1 MPSSK
6 PPGRRP
12 PGRKP
17 PARKPDAR
25 KAAAGR
31 PRDGKAAGGWKA
43 GSRKAGAHRPGGP
56 KQARGRKAG
65 ARKPDAKSASWK
77 PPGRKRDTPPRAAR
91 PRRDGR
97 EQWPD
102 ESSEASVR
110 SAPPEPPREALPRDL
125 IRRKPWLQMPPR
137 RENPARE
144 APAREAPLP
153 AAGLET
159 SHIRRGL
166 REVIADVHATGADA
180 RRARVAAAE
189 TVAGELL
196 ERVAAPLFRTV
207 ASVLSAEGYRFIVS
221 TPPGAVRLS
230 SAASGDDYVEL
241 VLDARA
247 DPPALLVRT
256 AHVRRDEGVIDERV
270 VAQHPAI
277 GTLTDTH
284 LFAVLITALRLLVGR

>member
-17 PARKPDAR
+17 PARKPGAR
-25 KAAAGR
+25 KAGGGGPRGGKAAAG
-31 PRDGKAAGGWKA
+31 WKP
-43 GSRKAGAHRPGGP
+43 GSRKAGARRPGGP
-56 KQARGRKAG
+56 KQASGRKAD
-65 ARKPDAKSASWK
+65 ARKPGAKSASWK
-77 PPGRKRDTPPRAAR
+77 PPGRKRETPSRAAR

-102 ESSEASVR
+102 EFPEAPVR
-110 SAPPEPPREALPRDL
+110 SAPPEAPREELPRDL

-137 RENPARE
+137 RETPARD

-159 SHIRRGL
+159 AHVRRGL

-189 TVAGELL
+189 TVARELL

-230 SAASGDDYVEL
+230 STASGDDYVEL
-241 VLDARA
+241 VLNSRA
-247 DPPALLVRT
+247 DPPAFLVRT

-270 VAQHPAI
+270 VAEHPAI

-284 LFAVLITALRLLVGR
+284 LFAVLITALRPLVGR